1 MSVKT
6 PPPVPPANQ
15 DPQQIEAA
23 QAGGGTG
30 SRVITRSISSPS
42 RLLYPRAFDRVIVT
56 SYYPRGD
63 LDPSGEGQGGQ
74 PAHDE
79 LGIQA
84 TNIHGRPLYYSY
96 GVVSGFSMRAE
107 HLQNPR
113 FASCVFHISQ
123 LSC

>member
-1 MSVKT
+1 MSEKT
-6 PPPVPPANQ
+6 PPPVAPANQ

-23 QAGGGTG
+23 RQAAALGREL
-30 SRVITRSISSPS
+30 SLDRLAALDITLPEGV
-42 RLLYPRAFDRVIVT
+42 DRVIVT
-56 SYYPRGD
+56 SYYDRGD

-84 TNIHGRPLYYSY
+84 TNIHGRPLDDTY

-107 HLQNPR
+107 RYETHR
-113 FASCVFHISQ
+113 KRTEGFVDAQ